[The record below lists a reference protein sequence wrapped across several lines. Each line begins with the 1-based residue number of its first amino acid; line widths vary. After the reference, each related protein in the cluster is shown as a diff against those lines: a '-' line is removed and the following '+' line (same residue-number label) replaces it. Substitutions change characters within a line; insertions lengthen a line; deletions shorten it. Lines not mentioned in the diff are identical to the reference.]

1 MGSVEDGDGDVEMA
15 EETKQDPSQKKP
27 KKEHRPKK
35 RRKVTD
41 EEDNDLDEEGDVT
54 MSLEEPLAEAED
66 VQHPPRRSPT
76 PQAALPV
83 FPLPALPDAPSKSVL
98 ALQGLDKALVDA
110 EIVDPATTLPV
121 PPEGEADHV
130 TGLSEKT
137 RKRLHELGITE
148 LFAGVFAFDGHSTT
162 FTHMSP

>member
-1 MGSVEDGDGDVEMA
+1 MEMA
-15 EETKQDPSQKKP
+15 VESQVDIVQKKP

-41 EEDNDLDEEGDVT
+41 EEDNNLDEEGDVT
-54 MSLEEPLAEAED
+54 MTVEEPLVAAED
-66 VQHPPRRSPT
+66 VPPPPRRSPT
-76 PQAALPV
+76 PQAALPS

-121 PPEGEADHV
+121 PPEGEADDV
-130 TGLSEKT
+130 TGLCEKT

-148 LFAGVFAFDGHSTT
+148 LFAGVYALSVLTTT
-162 FTHMSP
+162 FTHTRS